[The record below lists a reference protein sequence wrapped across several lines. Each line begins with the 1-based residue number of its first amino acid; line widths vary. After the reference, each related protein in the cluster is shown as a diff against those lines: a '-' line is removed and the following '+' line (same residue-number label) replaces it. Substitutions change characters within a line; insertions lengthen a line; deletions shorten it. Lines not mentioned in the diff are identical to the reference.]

1 MKVTGITKEAMFKLV
16 ESYASGVNGMYRDD
30 YFAMAKSVDD
40 CHFEI
45 DGDKAVLKFKGV
57 EIYPDDFDGEKEQIN
72 PWETTATLY
81 LDSRWYD
88 TEVGNLY
95 RYLLEVREDY
105 AIDRSITDK
114 FSPSEDLLIVCG
126 IEVAG

>member
-1 MKVTGITKEAMFKLV
+1 MKVTKEAMFKLV
-16 ESYASGVNGMYRDD
+16 KSYASGVNGMFRDD

-40 CHFEI
+40 CRFEI

-57 EIYPDDFDGEKEQIN
+57 EIYPDDFDGEKEQTN
-72 PWETTATLY
+72 PFETTATLF

-88 TEVGNLY
+88 TDGGNLY

-114 FSPSEDLLIVCG
+114 FSPSEELLIECG